1 MTVEL
6 RGVGVSIDGARL
18 LDRIDLRVDQ
28 GEWVGLIGPNGAGK
42 STLLKV
48 VVGAVATDH
57 GRVALD
63 GRPVEQMDRR
73 DRARMVAM
81 VPQRP
86 MIPVEMMV
94 FDYVLLGRTPHLG
107 PLAVESQ
114 RDLAV
119 VDECLARLD
128 IEGFARRRLGTL
140 SGGELQR
147 AVLARALAQ
156 QAPVLLLDEPTAALD
171 LGHHQQVLELV
182 EEMRRRDGLTVLTA
196 LHDLTAAAQFCDRLV
211 LLSRGVIAAEGTP
224 ELVINEELISLFF
237 GARVQVLNGPDGVP
251 VVIPRRLRDLEN
263 ERLGDLEIGRLGD

>member
-18 LDRIDLRVDQ
+18 LDQIDLRVEQ

-48 VVGAVATDH
+48 VVGAVAPDRGTVTL
-57 GRVALD
+57 G
-63 GRPVEQMDRR
+63 GRPVEGMDRR
-73 DRARMVAM
+73 DRARIVAM

-86 MIPVEMMV
+86 TIPMEMMV

-114 RDLAV
+114 RDLII
-119 VDECLARLD
+119 VDECLTRFD
-128 IEGFARRRLGTL
+128 IDGFARRRLGTL

-156 QAPVLLLDEPTAALD
+156 QSSVLLLDEPTAALD
-171 LGHHQQVLELV
+171 LGHHQHVLELV
-182 EEMRRRDGLTVLTA
+182 EDMRRRDGLTVVSA

-211 LLSRGVIAAEGTP
+211 LLSGGGIAAEGTP
-224 ELVINEELISLFF
+224 EQVLNEETIRVFF
-237 GARVQVLNGPDGVP
+237 GARVQVLTGLDGVP
-251 VVIPRRLRDLEN
+251 VVIPTRSRPAVVSKD
-263 ERLGDLEIGRLGD
+263 